1 MAFVP
6 SYGYARAVT
15 RGTRN
20 SARAYQRKMVGTAKY
35 KTRPKTGTKRRMKF
49 PVGAAIEVAGAG
61 YRYLRT
67 RRMRKKAV
75 RSKNYTDSRG
85 LNNVILHGWYKN
97 HAEND
102 A

>member
-1 MAFVP
+1 
-6 SYGYARAVT
+6 
-15 RGTRN
+15 
-20 SARAYQRKMVGTAKY
+20 
-35 KTRPKTGTKRRMKF
+35 MKF

>member
-35 KTRPKTGTKRRMKF
+35 KTKTQNGHKEAYEISRR
-49 PVGAAIEVAGAG
+49 G
-61 YRYLRT
+61 
-67 RRMRKKAV
+67 
-75 RSKNYTDSRG
+75 SN
-85 LNNVILHGWYKN
+85 
-97 HAEND
+97 
-102 A
+102 

>member
-20 SARAYQRKMVGTAKY
+20 SARAYQKKMVGTAKY
-35 KTRPKTGTKRRMKF
+35 KTRPKNGHKEAYEISRR
-49 PVGAAIEVAGAG
+49 AAIEVAGAG
-61 YRYLRT
+61 YRYFKNET
-67 RRMRKKAV
+67 NAQKAV

>member
-20 SARAYQRKMVGTAKY
+20 SARAYQEKWLEQQNTKQD
-35 KTRPKTGTKRRMKF
+35 PKGHKEAYEIS
-49 PVGAAIEVAGAG
+49 VGAAIEVAGAG

-67 RRMRKKAV
+67 RRMRKKRLGV
-75 RSKNYTDSRG
+75 KLHDSRG

>member
-1 MAFVP
+1 
-6 SYGYARAVT
+6 
-15 RGTRN
+15 
-20 SARAYQRKMVGTAKY
+20 
-35 KTRPKTGTKRRMKF
+35 MKF

-67 RRMRKKAV
+67 RRMRKKRLGVKITPTAAG
-75 RSKNYTDSRG
+75 S
-85 LNNVILHGWYKN
+85 NVILHGWYKN

>member
-20 SARAYQRKMVGTAKY
+20 SARAYQRKNGWNSKIQN
-35 KTRPKTGTKRRMKF
+35 KTQNGHKEAYEISRR
-49 PVGAAIEVAGAG
+49 AAIEVAGAG

-67 RRMRKKAV
+67 RRMRKKRLGV
-75 RSKNYTDSRG
+75 KK
-85 LNNVILHGWYKN
+85 LHRQPRAQQCHTTRLVQKPCRK
-97 HAEND
+97 
-102 A
+102 

>member
-1 MAFVP
+1 MLAP
-6 SYGYARAVT
+6 LHAGHA
-15 RGTRN
+15 
-20 SARAYQRKMVGTAKY
+20 TAHEHIKEKWLEQQKY

>member
-67 RRMRKKAV
+67 RRMRKKRLGV
-75 RSKNYTDSRG
+75 K
-85 LNNVILHGWYKN
+85 LHRQPRAQQCHTTRLVQKPC
-97 HAEND
+97 END

>member
-20 SARAYQRKMVGTAKY
+20 SAEHIKEKCWNSKIQN
-35 KTRPKTGTKRRMKF
+35 KTQTGTKRRMKF

-67 RRMRKKAV
+67 RRMRKKRLGVKITPTAAAQQCHTTRLV
-75 RSKNYTDSRG
+75 QKPCRK
-85 LNNVILHGWYKN
+85 
-97 HAEND
+97 
-102 A
+102 

>member
-75 RSKNYTDSRG
+75 RSKK
-85 LNNVILHGWYKN
+85 LHRQPRAQQCHTTRLYKKPC
-97 HAEND
+97 END